1 MPRPKAWI
9 TPIQAIEL
17 MSKKLSFYEPEALI
31 IWSQEELLKSRAKD
45 IEYTDDWEDYGK
57 ANKYEKYI
65 WHGKIEVNWSAAKLT
80 SSIHADA
87 FDEQWI
93 ISGIEFLRN
102 DVLRCIA
109 RAKGENEPQEKVD
122 KKAVIAWTQSYIAE
136 RGVENVRKRDIEQ
149 DARRVFPNQ
158 RGTIS
163 TVRVFLGEMRA
174 KHKNRITAQD

>member
-1 MPRPKAWI
+1 
-9 TPIQAIEL
+9 

-31 IWSQEELLKSRAKD
+31 IWSQEELLRSRAKD

-80 SSIHADA
+80 SSIHTDA
-87 FDEQWI
+87 FAEQWI

-109 RAKGENEPQEKVD
+109 LAKGENEPQEKVD
-122 KKAVIAWTQSYIAE
+122 KKAVIAWAQSYIAE
-136 RGVENVRKRDIEQ
+136 RGIENVRKRDIEQ

-163 TVRVFLGEMRA
+163 TVRAFLGEMWA